1 MNPSEEEQ
9 KNNNVLETNPKEEKP
24 EQDGDQSNTLTNNP
38 EVKQYLIPDEKLK
51 KWLLELVEKD
61 IQRAKENSS
70 NPMLL
75 KVNNMAIIRRQ
86 QAIHNRVEFDSLLD
100 FKTVE
105 EILIS
110 EEVPCDFEENL
121 FYITVV
127 LFGRNKK
134 VPMVFPYCYR
144 KITQEEEEQL
154 VKDKEALKG
163 LDKNQKKKKLKK
175 LKKKMERNDLSHW
188 LFVNTKG
195 EESAHTVSGFKKI

>member
-1 MNPSEEEQ
+1 MNPPEEEQ
-9 KNNNVLETNPKEEKP
+9 KGNPEAEAKPLEEDKKKNLCT
-24 EQDGDQSNTLTNNP
+24 NP
-38 EVKQYLIPDEKLK
+38 EVKQLLVPDERLK

-61 IQRAKENSS
+61 VQRAKESNT

-86 QAIHNRVEFDSLLD
+86 QVIHNRVEFDTLLD

-110 EEVPCDFEENL
+110 EEVPCEFEENL

-134 VPMVFPYCYR
+134 VPIVFPYCYR
-144 KITQEEEEQL
+144 TITSEEEEQIN
-154 VKDKEALKG
+154 KEKEALKG
-163 LDKNQKKKKLKK
+163 LEKNQKKKKMKK
-175 LKKKMERNDLSHW
+175 LKKKMEKNDLSHW
-188 LFVNTKG
+188 LFVNNKG